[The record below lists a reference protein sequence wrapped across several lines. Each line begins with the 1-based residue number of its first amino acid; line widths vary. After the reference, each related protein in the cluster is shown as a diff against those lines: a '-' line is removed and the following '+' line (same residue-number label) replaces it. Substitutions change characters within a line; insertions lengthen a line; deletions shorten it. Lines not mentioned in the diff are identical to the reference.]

1 MSNFKDNLSSFK
13 RDNCWARYCGS
24 RESGLLDNL
33 SSIYDLPQCTCPA
46 KYDRIIEY
54 KGNIQ
59 MGRVCG
65 KHLNSNITWKIGFYN
80 YPYEWYN
87 PECLWPDG
95 SNIIKSNPR

>member
-13 RDNCWARYCGS
+13 QDNCWARTCGT
-24 RESGLLDNL
+24 RGTLENL
-33 SSIYDLPQCTCPA
+33 SSIYDLPQCSCPA
-46 KYDRIIEY
+46 KFTRIIEN

-65 KHLNSNITWKIGFYN
+65 KHLNSDITWKIGFYN
-80 YPYEWYN
+80 YAYESYN

-95 SNIIKSNPR
+95 KPIIKLNPQ